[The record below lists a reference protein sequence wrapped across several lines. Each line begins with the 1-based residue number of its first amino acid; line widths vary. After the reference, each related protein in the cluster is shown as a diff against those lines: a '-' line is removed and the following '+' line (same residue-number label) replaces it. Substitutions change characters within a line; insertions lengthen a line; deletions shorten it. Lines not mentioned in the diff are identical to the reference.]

1 MSERLSEENK
11 ENLDASDQDEIHLL
25 DVLVALGR
33 QKKIMFGTPIV
44 IGTLSLLAALFMSP
58 IFLSTAVILPPQ
70 QEQNMGVSAVLGQ
83 LGGLGGG
90 LKNPNDLYIGMLQ
103 SRTIADKIII
113 QFDLKERFEVKTF
126 DEARKILSGISE
138 IVSDKSS
145 TISVKVENKDA
156 KFAAE
161 LANAYVNELSKL
173 TQTLALSDSSR
184 RRAFFEKQLNTAKE
198 DLADAEVVLRKTQEK
213 TGMLQLDGQVKGI
226 IDNVA
231 QLEATIGAKNVQLRA
246 MRSFATVH
254 NPDYLRL
261 QEEIRGLA
269 AQLESLKSGN
279 LSKDGDLIV
288 PTGKIPEVGVE
299 YIRSLRNLKYYET
312 IFDLLAKQYE
322 LAKIAEAKDS
332 STVQIL
338 DQAVPA
344 EKKLKPK
351 RLLIVLAGFFGGGML
366 GLLLAL
372 LRESYLKSRRSS
384 TSNYRWKLLANAW
397 VK

>member
-11 ENLDASDQDEIHLL
+11 ENLNVSDGEIHLL
-25 DVLVALGR
+25 DVLAALGR
-33 QKKIMFGTPIV
+33 QKKIMFGTTII
-44 IGTLSLLAALFMSP
+44 IGAISLLAAFFMSP
-58 IFLSTAVILPPQ
+58 VFLSTAVILPPQ
-70 QEQNMGVSAVLGQ
+70 QQQNMGVSAVLGQ

-113 QFDLKERFEVKTF
+113 RFDLKERFEVKTF
-126 DEARKILSGISE
+126 DEARKILAGISE

-173 TQTLALSDSSR
+173 TQILALSDSSR
-184 RRAFFEKQLNTAKE
+184 RRVFFEKQLTVAKE
-198 DLADAEVVLRKTQEK
+198 DLANAEVVLRKTQEK

-246 MRSFATVH
+246 MRSFATVN

-261 QEEIRGLA
+261 QEELRGLA
-269 AQLESLKSGN
+269 AQLERLKSGN

-299 YIRSLRNLKYYET
+299 YIRSLRNLKYHET

-322 LAKIAEAKDS
+322 LAKIEEAKDS

-351 RLLIVLAGFFGGGML
+351 RILIVLGGFFCGGIL

-372 LRESYLKSRRSS
+372 LKEAYLKSRRSS
-384 TSNYRWKLLANAW
+384 ASNYRWNLLVNAW
-397 VK
+397 IK